1 MKERKKWLVLFLF
14 ATLLI
19 FSGFMYY
26 ILFGNPFVSWNDN
39 KLEKAMDDLSAETIT
54 LEEIIPFE
62 WDEVYTFATYKSR
75 AEIAETIGFDSP
87 EIKETVSEFMTQLI
101 FVKDDK
107 IVSCICK
114 YPDRAGFY
122 INLWDARKG
131 ESTGSY
137 LEYGDNILFSVEQ
150 KDGYK
155 YLKAKERGAT
165 EIFVAHNLEGDELE
179 VQVSNVQDIRTE
191 NHVDDMGSEWQCVVF
206 SCYPGAKLTVVDA
219 GEYENGQAQWGIER
233 ISEDKSYTWEESR
246 IRLYNDMEPVFLTDD
261 MQGIFHLEGMIYVLK
276 FEYV

>member
-1 MKERKKWLVLFLF
+1 MKERKKWLVLLLF

-54 LEEIIPFE
+54 LEEIVPFE
-62 WDEVYTFATYKSR
+62 WDEVYTFDPYTSR
-75 AEIAETIGFDSP
+75 EEIAETIGFDSP

-101 FVKDDK
+101 FVKNDK
-107 IVSCICK
+107 IVSSICK

-122 INLWDARKG
+122 INLWDGHRNPHG
-131 ESTGSY
+131 GCY
-137 LEYGDNILFSVEQ
+137 VEYGDNLLFSVEQ
-150 KDGYK
+150 KESCK
-155 YLKAKERGAT
+155 YLEVAERGTT
-165 EIFVAHNLEGDELE
+165 ETFVAHNLEGDELE

-191 NHVDDMGSEWQCVVF
+191 NRVDDMGYEWQCVTF
-206 SCYPGAKLTVVDA
+206 TCYPGAKLTVVDA

-233 ISEDKSYTWEESR
+233 ISEDKLYTWEESR
-246 IRLYNDMEPVFLTDD
+246 IRLYNNMEPVFLTND
-261 MQGIFHLEGMIYVLK
+261 MQGIFHLEGMTYVLK
-276 FEYV
+276 FEYI